1 MTGVSDDEL
10 YRQYET
16 VNLYRRGPGAK
27 VELNRP
33 ERMNAWSRQFSA
45 DLRDAITEVTEN
57 PEVRAI
63 LITGAG
69 RAFSS
74 GADLKEAAEDAGGG
88 PVDVYKILTE
98 RYHPL
103 ITGIR
108 RMPKPVIAGV
118 NGPAAG
124 IGLSLALACD
134 LVVAAESAYFSLAF
148 VNIGL
153 VPDGG
158 SSLFVPS
165 RVGFARAAELAMLGE
180 RLDARTALGWGLI
193 NRVWPDEEYQAQA
206 QALLDRMAARRHQV
220 LRRDQAPAQQVAV
233 RAHGRPARV
242 RGGHPEGDGR
252 LRRLRRGTGGLRREA
267 AAPVQR
273 GLRPPGP
280 SAILD
285 TPQLE
290 RVYRAEAPRIT
301 AALAARIGDVGLA
314 ADAVQDAFVEALEHW
329 RDAPPPNPGGW
340 LATTARRKAID
351 RLRRDRAGQEKLALL
366 AATATEAF
374 PETEAADD
382 ELLGMVFACCH
393 PALPR
398 ESQIAL
404 TLRAVCGL
412 TTAEI
417 AAAFLAAEPA
427 MTQRLLRARKAL
439 RAAGADMRLPD
450 PDQLA
455 DRLAEVLAVV
465 YLVFNEGYLASAGRQ
480 PARRDLAAQAV
491 ALTRL
496 LHRLM
501 PREPE
506 VLGLLALLLLHESR
520 AATRFDG
527 WGRLV
532 RLADQDRTRWNRALI
547 AEATGLLDRALTQRA
562 SGPYQVQAAIAAL
575 HAEAPDYE
583 HTDWRQIRILYDR
596 LQELT
601 PSPVVLL
608 NRAVATRYVVGPE
621 AALAEITPLAAD
633 LDGYRL
639 FHALRAGLL
648 TGLGRDD
655 EAREASER
663 ALALAGNPAER
674 ELLARRLSF

>member
-1 MTGVSDDEL
+1 MDT
-10 YRQYET
+10 
-16 VNLYRRGPGAK
+16 
-27 VELNRP
+27 
-33 ERMNAWSRQFSA
+33 
-45 DLRDAITEVTEN
+45 
-57 PEVRAI
+57 
-63 LITGAG
+63 
-69 RAFSS
+69 
-74 GADLKEAAEDAGGG
+74 AE
-88 PVDVYKILTE
+88 
-98 RYHPL
+98 
-103 ITGIR
+103 
-108 RMPKPVIAGV
+108 
-118 NGPAAG
+118 
-124 IGLSLALACD
+124 
-134 LVVAAESAYFSLAF
+134 
-148 VNIGL
+148 
-153 VPDGG
+153 
-158 SSLFVPS
+158 
-165 RVGFARAAELAMLGE
+165 
-180 RLDARTALGWGLI
+180 
-193 NRVWPDEEYQAQA
+193 
-206 QALLDRMAARRHQV
+206 
-220 LRRDQAPAQQVAV
+220 
-233 RAHGRPARV
+233 
-242 RGGHPEGDGR
+242 
-252 LRRLRRGTGGLRREA
+252 
-267 AAPVQR
+267 
-273 GLRPPGP
+273 
-280 SAILD
+280 
-285 TPQLE
+285 LE

-329 RDAPPPNPGGW
+329 QDAPPPNPGGW

-351 RLRRDRAGQEKLALL
+351 RLRRARAGQEKLALL
-366 AATATEAF
+366 AATATAPIPGTC

-382 ELLGMVFACCH
+382 ELLGMIFACCH

-417 AAAFLAAEPA
+417 ATAFLAAEPA

-439 RAAGADMRLPD
+439 RAAGADMRVPD

-491 ALTRL
+491 SLTRL
-496 LHRLM
+496 LHQLM

-532 RLADQDRTRWNRALI
+532 RLADQDRSRWNRELI
-547 AEATGLLDRALTQRA
+547 AEATGLLDRALALRDP
-562 SGPYQVQAAIAAL
+562 GPYQVQAAIAAL
-575 HAEAPDYE
+575 HAQAPDYE
-583 HTDWRQIRILYDR
+583 HTDWPQIRLLYDR
-596 LQELT
+596 LQAMT
-601 PSPVVLL
+601 PLPVVLL
-608 NRAVATRYVVGPE
+608 NRAVATRYVIGPE

>member
-1 MTGVSDDEL
+1 MD
-10 YRQYET
+10 
-16 VNLYRRGPGAK
+16 
-27 VELNRP
+27 
-33 ERMNAWSRQFSA
+33 
-45 DLRDAITEVTEN
+45 
-57 PEVRAI
+57 
-63 LITGAG
+63 
-69 RAFSS
+69 
-74 GADLKEAAEDAGGG
+74 
-88 PVDVYKILTE
+88 
-98 RYHPL
+98 
-103 ITGIR
+103 
-108 RMPKPVIAGV
+108 
-118 NGPAAG
+118 
-124 IGLSLALACD
+124 
-134 LVVAAESAYFSLAF
+134 
-148 VNIGL
+148 
-153 VPDGG
+153 
-158 SSLFVPS
+158 
-165 RVGFARAAELAMLGE
+165 
-180 RLDARTALGWGLI
+180 TA
-193 NRVWPDEEYQAQA
+193 P
-206 QALLDRMAARRHQV
+206 
-220 LRRDQAPAQQVAV
+220 
-233 RAHGRPARV
+233 
-242 RGGHPEGDGR
+242 
-252 LRRLRRGTGGLRREA
+252 
-267 AAPVQR
+267 
-273 GLRPPGP
+273 
-280 SAILD
+280 
-285 TPQLE
+285 LE

-301 AALAARIGDVGLA
+301 ATLAARIGDLGLA
-314 ADAVQDAFVEALEHW
+314 ADAVQDAFVEAIEHW
-329 RDAPPPNPGGW
+329 RDGQLPPNPGGW
-340 LATTARRKAID
+340 LAMTARRKAID
-351 RLRRDRAGQEKLALL
+351 RLRRARAGQEKLALI
-366 AATATEAF
+366 AAT
-374 PETEAADD
+374 ETGSGADTCEDAAAADD
-382 ELLGMVFACCH
+382 ELLGMIFACCH

-439 RAAGADMRLPD
+439 RAAHADMRVPD
-450 PDQLA
+450 PDDLA

-547 AEATGLLDRALTQRA
+547 AEATALLDRALALRGP
-562 SGPYQVQAAIAAL
+562 GPYQVQAAIAAL

-583 HTDWRQIRILYDR
+583 HTDWGQIRLLYDR
-596 LQELT
+596 LQAMT

-621 AALAEITPLAAD
+621 AALAEITPLAAE

-639 FHALRAGLL
+639 YHALRAGLL
-648 TGLGRDD
+648 AGLGRDD
-655 EAREASER
+655 EARDASER